1 MSFIKNFL
9 YDTPLVIYGH
19 SRSCFAFDSLY
30 KKGCDLKV
38 AALSKARLLHSYLK
52 GSEATGL
59 MPHGSEVSSAY
70 F

>member
-1 MSFIKNFL
+1 MGS
-9 YDTPLVIYGH
+9 H
-19 SRSCFAFDSLY
+19 
-30 KKGCDLKV
+30 KKDRDLKV
-38 AALSKARLLHSYLK
+38 AALSKARILHSYLK